1 MPPRKVYKARVPKEA
16 PRRMAP
22 RRQVRRGLMSKAPTF
37 TETLALPNVPA
48 NNGGVFS
55 FSIDQVPQLA
65 QYADLYRQYKINWAQ
80 VKLICN
86 TNSYDPMGFTQGMPR
101 ISWAVNDTP
110 ALVPPVNEADLLTD
124 NGVKTR
130 ALTTQWQQ
138 SCKPTPD
145 LSMTDAGG
153 GLIPVRQRKSPYLNF
168 MNAGAN
174 PRHYG
179 ISYWISQSLAGGAP
193 VTSFDVY
200 LKINFSLRDP
210 K

>member
-1 MPPRKVYKARVPKEA
+1 MSKVKFPA
-16 PRRMAP
+16 

-37 TETLALPNVPA
+37 TETLALPNIPA
-48 NNGGVFS
+48 NAGNVFS

-65 QYADLYRQYKINWAQ
+65 QYADLYRQYKINWCQ
-80 VKLICN
+80 VKLIAT
-86 TNSYDPMGFTQGMPR
+86 TNSYDPAVFTGGMPR
-101 ISWAVNDTP
+101 ISWAINDSP

-130 ALTTQWQQ
+130 ALTTQWQA

-145 LSMTDAGG
+145 LAMADAGG

-168 MNAGAN
+168 MPLGAN

-179 ISYWISQSLAGGAP
+179 ISYWINQALAGGAVP
-193 VTSFDVY
+193 TSFDVY
-200 LKINFSLRDP
+200 VKINFSLRDP

>member
-1 MPPRKVYKARVPKEA
+1 MIPR
-16 PRRMAP
+16 AP

-48 NNGGVFS
+48 NAGGVFT

-65 QYADLYRQYKINWAQ
+65 QYSDLYRQYRINWCQ

-86 TNSYDPMGFTQGMPR
+86 TNSYDPGAGFTQGMPR
-101 ISWAVNDTP
+101 ISWAINDTP
-110 ALVPPVNEADLLTD
+110 ALVAPVNEADLLTD

-130 ALTTQWQQ
+130 ALVTTWTQ

-145 LSMTDAGG
+145 LAMANVAGG
-153 GLIPVRQRKSPYLNF
+153 GLIPVRQRRSPYLNF
-168 MNAGAN
+168 LAPGAN
-174 PRHYG
+174 PTHYG
-179 ISYWISQSLAGGAP
+179 ISYWISQALAGGAP

-200 LKINFSLRDP
+200 VKINFSLRDP